1 MEINSKKTPSRHVR
15 PQEARSH
22 PRAVPSAEMGV
33 GRGAPTWVC
42 PVENEMGAE
51 LGGHLLR
58 SPHTLPGI
66 HRWLRGSRVL
76 VAHQVAGRGGLGGI
90 SLGPPDPTSPGRCRS
105 RGAGP
110 SQACSPSGTPRHCMP
125 EAVRDAAGVS
135 RLLGLGRSSPQRSTL
150 AWTQGEPLGGPHAP

>member
-1 MEINSKKTPSRHVR
+1 
-15 PQEARSH
+15 
-22 PRAVPSAEMGV
+22 
-33 GRGAPTWVC
+33 
-42 PVENEMGAE
+42 MGAE

-135 RLLGLGRSSPQRSTL
+135 RLLGLGRSSPREVLLPGRKESL
-150 AWTQGEPLGGPHAP
+150 WVVLMPPEAMPILGSHT